1 MLCNALYVTL
11 LVVLLSEN
19 VLSFALNMGGGRSP
33 AEKGVSVKGM
43 FKELR
48 NKRTVFKKLW
58 FHMLLKISFILRV
71 YSNYYTFDSIYKPAS
86 HHSNHN
92 TTPQH
97 NPPRAALGEH
107 AEPLPILFYSD
118 LWLDRSLV

>member
-48 NKRTVFKKLW
+48 NKLNTAAEVPGFFDTSGRVVSGRVTIAAKLDFFAFRT
-58 FHMLLKISFILRV
+58 
-71 YSNYYTFDSIYKPAS
+71 
-86 HHSNHN
+86 
-92 TTPQH
+92 
-97 NPPRAALGEH
+97 E
-107 AEPLPILFYSD
+107 
-118 LWLDRSLV
+118 LV